1 MPAGVLTALGVVF
14 SSPVMAM
21 DPVPSDEPL
30 TRRDLVQALYPLVKR
45 MESQG
50 AIARSSKP
58 SLTVFADLSGSD
70 RDWAIELASQ
80 FQLFVGMPALSS
92 GRFNGMLPLSRW
104 EASMILGE
112 LLTRTRPE
120 ARTLLAASSGPAS
133 FTDLSPAEYR
143 RLEPV
148 IKQGLLIGYP
158 DQTFR
163 TQEPLTRAQW
173 AGISERLSA
182 LGGYQAPPPAS
193 RKSSSLKD
201 DYMLIRQ
208 ESGR

>member
-1 MPAGVLTALGVVF
+1 VLTALGVLF
-14 SSPVMAM
+14 SSPVMAL
-21 DPVPSDEPL
+21 DLVPSDEPL
-30 TRRDLVQALYPLVKR
+30 TRRDLVHALYPLVKR

-50 AIARSSKP
+50 AIARTSKP

-70 RDWAIELASQ
+70 RDRAIELASQ
-80 FQLFVGMPALSS
+80 FHLFVSMPALSS

-104 EASMILGE
+104 EAGMILGE
-112 LLTRTRPE
+112 LLTRAHPE
-120 ARTLLAASSGPAS
+120 ARARLAAPGGPTS

-173 AGISERLSA
+173 VGIAERLSA
-182 LGGYQAPPPAS
+182 LGSYQAPAPAG
-193 RKSSSLKD
+193 RKSISLKD